1 MQRRPHARSAF
12 PFRRCQT
19 GNAKPCRT
27 EVPVPT
33 AIGIA
38 EREAPSRASI
48 PSSRR
53 LVAIATISSQRR
65 ACCCAYKDKP
75 A

>member
-1 MQRRPHARSAF
+1 MQRRPHARSA
-12 PFRRCQT
+12 FRRCQT

-33 AIGIA
+33 AIGVA
-38 EREAPSRASI
+38 DREAPSRASI

-65 ACCCAYKDKP
+65 ACCCCAYKDKP